1 MNRYDAPRD
10 RMTDAHGPQAAG
22 RARLVAAVVMS
33 CVVAALGVLSLWTA
47 LRQEMPV
54 VFGLLA
60 AALLLYV
67 AVWNV
72 ATWSRE
78 SEYPEGRW
86 FTALAVLTIASGVAA
101 LFSPLWP
108 LGLFLILSGTVG
120 IFWERR
126 D

>member
-1 MNRYDAPRD
+1 MNRYDTPRD
-10 RMTDAHGPQAAG
+10 RMTDAHGQQAAG

-33 CVVAALGVLSLWTA
+33 CVVAAVGVLSLWTA
-47 LRQEMPV
+47 LRQAMPV
-54 VFGLLA
+54 AFGLLA

-86 FTALAVLTIASGVAA
+86 FTALAVLTIVSGVAA

-108 LGLFLILSGTVG
+108 LGLFLICSGAVG
-120 IFWERR
+120 LFWERR
-126 D
+126 G